1 ELPVQVSHIKAAGRP
16 HWGRVKDAL
25 ALIDAARA
33 EGLDVT
39 ADVYPYTASSTM
51 LRTLLPG
58 WALEGGVEAMLERLQ
73 DPAERARIRAEV
85 EAGKRGGEEDLVAN
99 AGWDGIMIASA
110 PGRREAEG
118 RRLAE
123 FARDLGVAPAD
134 AALDLILAGR
144 GQGYMILFQLDEADL
159 RVALGHPH
167 VMIGSD
173 GSALATH
180 GELGQG
186 KPHPRSYGT
195 FPRVLAR
202 YWRDERLL
210 SVEQAVHKMTGL
222 PAKKLGLKDRGVLRV
237 GAKADLVAFNAKTV
251 TDLATY
257 EQPHQY
263 AAGIEYVLVNGR
275 LVIKGGEHTGS
286 LPGRVLTPP

>member
-1 ELPVQVSHIKAAGRP
+1 
-16 HWGRVKDAL
+16 
-25 ALIDAARA
+25 
-33 EGLDVT
+33 
-39 ADVYPYTASSTM
+39 
-51 LRTLLPG
+51 
-58 WALEGGVEAMLERLQ
+58 
-73 DPAERARIRAEV
+73 
-85 EAGKRGGEEDLVAN
+85 
-99 AGWDGIMIASA
+99 MIAYA

-123 FARDLGVAPAD
+123 IARDVGVAPAD

-144 GQGYMILFQLDEADL
+144 GKVYMILFQLDEGDL
-159 RVALGHPH
+159 RVALGHPQ
-167 VMIGSD
+167 VMIASD

-222 PAKKLGLKDRGVLRV
+222 PAKKLGLKDRGVIRV
-237 GAKADLVAFNAKTV
+237 GAKADLVAFNPKTV

-257 EQPHQY
+257 EQPHRY